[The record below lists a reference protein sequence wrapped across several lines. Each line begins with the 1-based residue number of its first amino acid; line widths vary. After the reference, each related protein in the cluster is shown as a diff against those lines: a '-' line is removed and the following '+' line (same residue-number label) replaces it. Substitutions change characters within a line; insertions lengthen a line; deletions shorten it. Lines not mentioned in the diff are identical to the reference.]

1 MTVTNTDI
9 VKFFQKAVK
18 EKWGYVWCLNGVLYT
33 QEMAE
38 KFKKERKSTPRGRTY
53 KTYWTE
59 DCKQWI
65 GKMAADCS
73 GGIVAAIRTKIPT
86 YTDRTANT
94 FRSQFSEY
102 GKISTIPEIPGLAVW
117 RNGHIGIY
125 EGNGYVLEFRGTAYG
140 AVRTKLADRGFN
152 YWGKIRDVD
161 YSDAKID
168 STKWNVYRLLKY
180 TKPMLRGDDVKELQT
195 RLNAAGFD
203 CGKIDGIFGKK
214 TEAAV
219 MAYQK
224 AKKLTVD
231 GKAGKNTITKLGGV
245 WRG

>member
-73 GGIVAAIRTKIPT
+73 GGIVAAIRTKIPN
-86 YTDRTANT
+86 YSDRTANT
-94 FRSQFSEY
+94 FKSQFVEC

-125 EGNGYVLEFRGTAYG
+125 EGKGKVLEFRGTDYG
-140 AVRTKLADRGFN
+140 CVRTELAGRGFN
-152 YWGKIRDVD
+152 YWGKLKDVD
-161 YSDAKID
+161 YGDAKID
-168 STKWNVYRLLKY
+168 PTKWNVYRLLKY
-180 TKPMLRGDDVKELQT
+180 AKPMLRGDDVKELQT
-195 RLNAAGFD
+195 RLNVAGFD

-224 AKKLTVD
+224 DKKLTVD

>member
-140 AVRTKLADRGFN
+140 AVRTKLAERGFN

-161 YSDAKID
+161 YGDAKID
-168 STKWNVYRLLKY
+168 PTKWNVYRLLKY

-195 RLNAAGFD
+195 RLNAAGFN

-224 AKKLTVD
+224 AKKLAVD

>member
-140 AVRTKLADRGFN
+140 AVRTKLAERGFN

-161 YSDAKID
+161 YGDAKID
-168 STKWNVYRLLKY
+168 PTKWNVYRLLKY
-180 TKPMLRGDDVKELQT
+180 TKPMLKGDDVKELQT

-224 AKKLTVD
+224 AKKLAVD

>member
-140 AVRTKLADRGFN
+140 AVRTKLANRGFN

-161 YSDAKID
+161 YGDAKID
-168 STKWNVYRLLKY
+168 PTKWNVYRLLKY
-180 TKPMLRGDDVKELQT
+180 TKPMLRGDDVKKLQT

-231 GKAGKNTITKLGGV
+231 GIAGKNTVTKLGGV